1 MVLREEFFHKEGSF
15 RQLGRFTALR
25 KVVYGGSAGSWRF
38 IQYFFKKI
46 IMDNSKNIQNTEFI
60 LYKEEV
66 YNIVNCAF
74 EVLNTLGHGLLEKP
88 YENALCVEFMA
99 RQIPYEQQRNFN
111 IIYKNHKV
119 GEFVPDLIAFGTIVI
134 DTKTIDKITD
144 LERGQILNYLKITGC
159 RVGLILNFK
168 HPILEWA
175 RLVL

>member
-1 MVLREEFFHKEGSF
+1 MNNNINL
-15 RQLGRFTALR
+15 
-25 KVVYGGSAGSWRF
+25 
-38 IQYFFKKI
+38 QYNN
-46 IMDNSKNIQNTEFI
+46 DL

-66 YNIVNCAF
+66 YTIVSCAF

-119 GEFVPDLIAFGTIVI
+119 GEFIPDLIAFGTIVI
-134 DTKTIDKITD
+134 DMKTIDKITD

-159 RVGLILNFK
+159 KVGLILNFK
-168 HPILEWA
+168 HPILEWT